1 MQFVNKEISFFFSFS
16 TQFKREIAE
25 NGKRE
30 TIGRRKQKDTPIKRI
45 VPKKGWRPLR
55 SATSAMNLE
64 SSMDVRTTFLRFYFK
79 SSNFIVK
86 MSQPR
91 FE

>member
-1 MQFVNKEISFFFSFS
+1 MQFVNKEISFFFFTFS

-45 VPKKGWRPLR
+45 VPKKG
-55 SATSAMNLE
+55 
-64 SSMDVRTTFLRFYFK
+64 
-79 SSNFIVK
+79 
-86 MSQPR
+86 
-91 FE
+91 